1 MELLWVS
8 DGTGEENDSFK
19 HFISDEP
26 QPESGSFKKTSN
38 GPRWTVETRMETEAY
53 DGYKHS
59 ECDVME
65 HTQSA
70 FSASL
75 LKEDSP
81 EKQSLIRLSSTSIV
95 K

>member
-26 QPESGSFKKTSN
+26 QPESGKKKEAKTSN
-38 GPRWTVETRMETEAY
+38 GLLWTAETRMEEEAY

-59 ECDVME
+59 ERAQKCF
-65 HTQSA
+65 QK
-70 FSASL
+70 FL
-75 LKEDSP
+75 LKVDHP
-81 EKQSLIRLSSTSIV
+81 EKQSLI
-95 K
+95 